1 MSWEL
6 AFHPDVE
13 DEVRGAYQFYENRQ
27 AGLGD
32 DFLAALEAAYAVLQ
46 TRPEQHQILEQ
57 DIRHSRLRR
66 FPYAVY
72 YRIVTDRVEVIAVH
86 HGSRDPNQW
95 RSRI

>member
-1 MSWEL
+1 MSWDL

-13 DEVRGAYQFYENRQ
+13 EEVREAYQWYEGRQ

-32 DFLAALEAAYAVLQ
+32 DFLAALEAAYARFQ
-46 TRPEQHQILEQ
+46 ATPEQHQIIEQ

-72 YRIVTDRVEVIAVH
+72 YRILTDRVEVIAVH
-86 HGSRDPNQW
+86 HASRDPDRW

>member
-6 AFHPDVE
+6 VFHPDVE
-13 DEVRGAYQFYENRQ
+13 DEIREAYRWYENRQ

-32 DFLAALEAAYAVLQ
+32 DFLVALEVVYSALRA
-46 TRPEQHQILEQ
+46 TPEQHQIIEQ

-72 YRIVTDRVEVIAVH
+72 YRILTNRVEVIAVH
-86 HGSRDPNQW
+86 HGSRDPDRW

>member
-1 MSWEL
+1 MSREL
-6 AFHPDVE
+6 VFHPDVA
-13 DEVRGAYQFYENRQ
+13 DEVLGAFRWYETRQ

-32 DFLAALEAAYAVLQ
+32 DFLTALEAVYSAIQA
-46 TRPEQHQILEQ
+46 TPEQHQIIEQ

-72 YRIVTDRVEVIAVH
+72 YRVLADRVEVIAVH
-86 HGSRDPNQW
+86 HGSRDPDAW